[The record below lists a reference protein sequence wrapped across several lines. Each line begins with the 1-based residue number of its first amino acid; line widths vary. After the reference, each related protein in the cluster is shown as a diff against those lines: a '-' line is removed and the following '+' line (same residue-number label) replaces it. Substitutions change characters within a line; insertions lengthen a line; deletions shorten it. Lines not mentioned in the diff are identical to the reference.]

1 MDNTDNL
8 ELEEKLAPW
17 GTKLTD
23 TETSHRSSSPLNEKL
38 AQWGTSIDEHSIEVA
53 RHSPARENRR
63 SREISPHERRSD
75 AQQKVQHES
84 KQHEDGGTSSSGV
97 DQQYVNEKLS
107 AWGRKV
113 DGQKGGEPMDQS
125 ASGQDQLFYGLARA
139 ESVEFEVFQ
148 RKGLEKK
155 LMEWG
160 INTEIV
166 EYTKVLNVVIVVVV
180 VVASSF
186 CCCCLRSLKIKI

>member
-1 MDNTDNL
+1 MDNTDNQ

-23 TETSHRSSSPLNEKL
+23 TETGHRSSSPLNEKL
-38 AQWGTSIDEHSIEVA
+38 AQWGTSIDEQNIEVA

-63 SREISPHERRSD
+63 SREISPHERRSSD
-75 AQQKVQHES
+75 QQKVQHEN
-84 KQHEDGGTSSSGV
+84 KQHEDGGPSSSSV

-113 DGQKGGEPMDQS
+113 DDQKGGEPMNQQS
-125 ASGQDQLFYGLARA
+125 TSGQDQLFYGLARA

-166 EYTKVLNVVIVVVV
+166 EYTKVLNVVVHR
-180 VVASSF
+180 F
-186 CCCCLRSLKIKI
+186 R